1 MAKNGEAAAKP
12 AAGQGAGLALAILLG
27 GGLGVLLL
35 LLLTLLISVL
45 VWSGSVPV
53 VTAGILLTI
62 AAGLCALVGGRV
74 AVKKGSGGSFLLGC
88 GAGAL
93 ICLVLLLVCL
103 ATSGMD
109 GFHEQFIGI
118 LLITLAGGC
127 LAGLLGKPKKRK
139 KKKA

>member
-1 MAKNGEAAAKP
+1 MAKNGEAAAKS

-62 AAGLCALVGGRV
+62 AAGLCALV

-118 LLITLAGGC
+118 LLMTLAGGC

>member
-1 MAKNGEAAAKP
+1 M
-12 AAGQGAGLALAILLG
+12 
-27 GGLGVLLL
+27 
-35 LLLTLLISVL
+35 
-45 VWSGSVPV
+45 
-53 VTAGILLTI
+53 
-62 AAGLCALVGGRV
+62 
-74 AVKKGSGGSFLLGC
+74 KKGSGGSFLLGC

-93 ICLVLLLVCL
+93 ICLVLVLVCL

-118 LLITLAGGC
+118 LLMTLAGGC

>member
-62 AAGLCALVGGRV
+62 AAGLCALGRCEEGEWRFLS
-74 AVKKGSGGSFLLGC
+74 ARLWGRGADLLG
-88 GAGAL
+88 AGPSL
-93 ICLVLLLVCL
+93 PCHVW
-103 ATSGMD
+103 D
-109 GFHEQFIGI
+109 GWFS
-118 LLITLAGGC
+118 
-127 LAGLLGKPKKRK
+127 
-139 KKKA
+139 

>member
-62 AAGLCALVGGRV
+62 AAGLCGRV

-118 LLITLAGGC
+118 LLMTLAGGC

>member
-12 AAGQGAGLALAILLG
+12 AVGQGAGLALAILLG

-93 ICLVLLLVCL
+93 
-103 ATSGMD
+103 G
-109 GFHEQFIGI
+109 
-118 LLITLAGGC
+118 AGPSLPCHVWEGWFS
-127 LAGLLGKPKKRK
+127 
-139 KKKA
+139 

>member
-93 ICLVLLLVCL
+93 ICLVLVLVCL
-103 ATSGMD
+103 ATPGM
-109 GFHEQFIGI
+109 
-118 LLITLAGGC
+118 AR
-127 LAGLLGKPKKRK
+127 LGWIVFS
-139 KKKA
+139 

>member
-53 VTAGILLTI
+53 GILLTI

-118 LLITLAGGC
+118 LLMTLAGGC

>member
-45 VWSGSVPV
+45 V
-53 VTAGILLTI
+53 
-62 AAGLCALVGGRV
+62 
-74 AVKKGSGGSFLLGC
+74 
-88 GAGAL
+88 
-93 ICLVLLLVCL
+93 LVCL

-118 LLITLAGGC
+118 LLMTLAGGC

>member
-62 AAGLCALVGGRV
+62 AAGLRGRG
-74 AVKKGSGGSFLLGC
+74 ADLLGAAPSLPC
-88 GAGAL
+88 H
-93 ICLVLLLVCL
+93 VW
-103 ATSGMD
+103 D
-109 GFHEQFIGI
+109 GWFS
-118 LLITLAGGC
+118 
-127 LAGLLGKPKKRK
+127 
-139 KKKA
+139 